1 MLLHNQQA
9 KENMERKEILQ
20 LVSAAADIAMETVH
34 NDIMELNARLSA
46 QNFLLET
53 LYANAFLNDADGL
66 RTFMQGAI
74 EATRRNP
81 VRNTAMSDEYA
92 IELQAR
98 IATRLEMFQ
107 TSVMHRIEASNS

>member
-1 MLLHNQQA
+1 MD
-9 KENMERKEILQ
+9 RKEILQ
-20 LVSAAADIAMETVH
+20 LVTAAADLAMEPVH

-53 LYANAFLNDADGL
+53 LYANAFIADPDGL
-66 RTFMQGAI
+66 KSLMQGAI
-74 EATRRNP
+74 EITRRNP
-81 VRNTAMSDEYA
+81 IRSTTMSDEYA

-107 TSVMHRIEASNS
+107 ASVVRRIEEAGT